1 MPSTIESGEY
11 CSIFTFSPR
20 VSRQACT
27 GEGPEECRT
36 VYETS
41 CSTKYREAGEREG
54 KFLAD
59 TSCEKLPV
67 KICGAGCNYV
77 DGDEEC
83 HDKVITTIV
92 NVPEVWLGC
101 IFSNLF
107 YYSEAGSLTMKSE
120 TFFRA
125 LNIQPCNL

>member
-1 MPSTIESGEY
+1 MLD
-11 CSIFTFSPR
+11 
-20 VSRQACT
+20 VSRQVCT

-36 VYETS
+36 VYESS
-41 CSTKYREAGEREG
+41 CSTKYVESEENQG

-77 DGDEEC
+77 DGEEEC

-92 NVPEVWLGC
+92 NVPEAWLGC
-101 IFSNLF
+101 LFSTPDK
-107 YYSEAGSLTMKSE
+107 SLTVRSGEMS
-120 TFFRA
+120 F
-125 LNIQPCNL
+125 

>member
-1 MPSTIESGEY
+1 MLN
-11 CSIFTFSPR
+11 
-20 VSRQACT
+20 VSRQVCT

-36 VYETS
+36 VYESS
-41 CSTKYREAGEREG
+41 CSTKYVESEENQG

-77 DGDEEC
+77 DGEEEC

-92 NVPEVWLGC
+92 NVPEAGTHILTDFH
-101 IFSNLF
+101 FSIVARIGKVLVKF
-107 YYSEAGSLTMKSE
+107 
-120 TFFRA
+120 
-125 LNIQPCNL
+125 